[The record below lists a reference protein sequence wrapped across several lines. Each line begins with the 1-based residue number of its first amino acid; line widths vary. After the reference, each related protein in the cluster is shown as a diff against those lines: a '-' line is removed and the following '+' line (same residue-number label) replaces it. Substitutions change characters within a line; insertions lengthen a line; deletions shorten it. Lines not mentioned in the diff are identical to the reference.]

1 MRFFPI
7 PKHLSSSSL
16 PLPRLVFPYH
26 ILVHILQNTAAA
38 PCSPIHPPLGPINL
52 LLFLLSFLYLLDK
65 ILAPPFPHTNILF
78 LPLFLFISPHRV
90 LILLLPPPSLP
101 ILFSIIHPL
110 PILFFHPPP
119 SSSSSFV
126 VFSYLI
132 FYLLQFAPFP
142 LLPHLLLRSLPPP
155 SSSSGYQL
163 SACSTSS
170 SPIAASLFLFTLP
183 FSVPPSM
190 RANMAA
196 VLFVV
201 VGDCA
206 VNVDTLGAFAL
217 RCSRRHTAAA
227 AASIAV
233 SAVTAQ
239 LRSLPQS
246 LSETMATSLPLPSPS
261 LALLVLLASRKLF
274 EAHLLNK

>member
-1 MRFFPI
+1 
-7 PKHLSSSSL
+7 
-16 PLPRLVFPYH
+16 
-26 ILVHILQNTAAA
+26 
-38 PCSPIHPPLGPINL
+38 
-52 LLFLLSFLYLLDK
+52 
-65 ILAPPFPHTNILF
+65 
-78 LPLFLFISPHRV
+78 
-90 LILLLPPPSLP
+90 
-101 ILFSIIHPL
+101 
-110 PILFFHPPP
+110 
-119 SSSSSFV
+119 
-126 VFSYLI
+126 
-132 FYLLQFAPFP
+132 
-142 LLPHLLLRSLPPP
+142 
-155 SSSSGYQL
+155 
-163 SACSTSS
+163 
-170 SPIAASLFLFTLP
+170 
-183 FSVPPSM
+183 
-190 RANMAA
+190 MAA